1 MMQKVEMEIAGK
13 MLSLETGRVA
23 KQADGAVL
31 AQYGETVVLITV
43 VAAKEPKPNVDFLPL
58 TVDYQERHYAAGK
71 IPGGFFKREGRPGE
85 RETLTSRLI
94 DRPMRPLFPKH
105 YCNET
110 QIIASVLSADLSNSM
125 DFLGIIG
132 ASAALVIS
140 PIPFHG
146 PVGAVRVGRVDG
158 TLILNPGLA
167 ELEKSDI
174 NVVVAS
180 TRDAVMMVEGEA
192 REVPEQ
198 VMLDAI
204 LFAHAQSQAI
214 LDLQDKLVALVG
226 QSKTEVPVNGPD
238 PQQVRSVRDLVL
250 GPLRQ
255 ALLVAQKEERKQQL
269 EALKKDLM
277 TKLAPPPSASG
288 GSGGEADE
296 KQGRQIEAILHELE
310 REEMRRIVLEKGIRS
325 DGRGPRDIRPITCEV
340 GVLPRTHGSALFTRG
355 ETQSLCVVTLGTSED
370 EQRIDALEG
379 ESKKTFMLHYNF
391 PPFSVG
397 ETRPLRG
404 PGRREIGHGQLAERA
419 LKPAI
424 PTKEVFPYTLRIVS
438 DILESNGSTSMAT
451 VCGGTLALMDAGVPI
466 KAPVAGIAMG
476 LIREGNRVEV
486 LSDILGLEDHLGD
499 MDFKVAG
506 TREGVTA
513 IQMDIKSE
521 GINREILTRALD
533 QAKEGRLHILDK
545 MMEAIPTHRETLSS
559 YAPRILTMKIKPDK
573 IREVIGPGGKMI
585 RSIIEKTG
593 VKIDVEDSGVISIA
607 SVDEAAA
614 KQAMEIIH
622 KITEEVEV
630 GKIYIGKV
638 KRIMDFGAFVE
649 ILPNSEG
656 LVHISQMA
664 YHRVQSVSDV
674 VSEGDEIAVKVI
686 EIDKQGKIRLSR
698 KEALKPEGESDRE
711 GQRH

>member
-58 TVDYQERHYAAGK
+58 TVDYQERHYAEGK

-110 QIIASVLSADLSNSM
+110 QIIAAVLSAALSNYM

-158 TLILNPGLA
+158 TLILNPGLG

-180 TRDAVMMVEGEA
+180 TRDTVMMIEGEA

-277 TKLAPPPSASG
+277 TKLAPPPT
-288 GSGGEADE
+288 SGGEADE
-296 KQGRQIEAILHELE
+296 KQGRQIEAIFHELE

-340 GVLPRTHGSALFTRG
+340 GVLPRTHGSALFQRG
-355 ETQSLCVVTLGTSED
+355 ETQSLCVTTLGTGRD
-370 EQRIDALEG
+370 EQ
-379 ESKKTFMLHYNF
+379 
-391 PPFSVG
+391 
-397 ETRPLRG
+397 
-404 PGRREIGHGQLAERA
+404 
-419 LKPAI
+419 
-424 PTKEVFPYTLRIVS
+424 IV
-438 DILESNGSTSMAT
+438 DG
-451 VCGGTLALMDAGVPI
+451 LM
-466 KAPVAGIAMG
+466 
-476 LIREGNRVEV
+476 
-486 LSDILGLEDHLGD
+486 
-499 MDFKVAG
+499 
-506 TREGVTA
+506 
-513 IQMDIKSE
+513 
-521 GINREILTRALD
+521 
-533 QAKEGRLHILDK
+533 
-545 MMEAIPTHRETLSS
+545 
-559 YAPRILTMKIKPDK
+559 
-573 IREVIGPGGKMI
+573 
-585 RSIIEKTG
+585 
-593 VKIDVEDSGVISIA
+593 
-607 SVDEAAA
+607 
-614 KQAMEIIH
+614 
-622 KITEEVEV
+622 
-630 GKIYIGKV
+630 
-638 KRIMDFGAFVE
+638 
-649 ILPNSEG
+649 
-656 LVHISQMA
+656 
-664 YHRVQSVSDV
+664 
-674 VSEGDEIAVKVI
+674 
-686 EIDKQGKIRLSR
+686 
-698 KEALKPEGESDRE
+698 
-711 GQRH
+711 

>member
-277 TKLAPPPSASG
+277 TKLAPPPASG
-288 GSGGEADE
+288 GEVDG
-296 KQGRQIEAILHELE
+296 KQGRQIEAIFHELE

-513 IQMDIKSE
+513 LQMDIKSE

-630 GKIYIGKV
+630 GRIYIGKV

>member
-1 MMQKVEMEIAGK
+1 MVQKIELEIAGK
-13 MLSLETGRVA
+13 TLSLETGRVA

-43 VAAKEPKPNVDFLPL
+43 VAAKQPKPDVDFLPL

-132 ASAALVIS
+132 ASVALMIS

-158 TLILNPGLA
+158 KLILNPGLA

-198 VMLDAI
+198 IMLDAI
-204 LFAHAQSQAI
+204 LFAHEQCRPI
-214 LDLQDKLVALVG
+214 LDLQEKLVALVG
-226 QSKTEVPVNGPD
+226 QPKMEVPVHEPD
-238 PQQVRSVRDLVL
+238 PQQVQSVRDLVL
-250 GPLRQ
+250 EPLGK
-255 ALLVAQKEERKQQL
+255 ALLVVRKEERKQRL
-269 EALKKDLM
+269 DALRQDLIA
-277 TKLAPPPSASG
+277 KLIPLPASG
-288 GSGGEADE
+288 GEDD
-296 KQGRQIEAILHELE
+296 KKRVRPIEAIFRELE
-310 REEMRRIVLEKGIRS
+310 QEEMRRIVLEKGIRS
-325 DGRGPRDIRPITCEV
+325 DGRGPKDIRPITCEV

-370 EQRIDALEG
+370 KQRIDALEG
-379 ESKKTFMLHYNF
+379 ESTKSFMLHYNF
-391 PPFSVG
+391 PPYSVG

-419 LKPAI
+419 LKPVI
-424 PTKEVFPYTLRIVS
+424 PGKEVFPYTLRIVS

-451 VCGGTLALMDAGVPI
+451 VCGGTLALMDAGVPM

-506 TREGVTA
+506 TRDGVTA
-513 IQMDIKSE
+513 LQMDIKIE
-521 GINREILTRALD
+521 GITREILARALE
-533 QAKEGRLHILDK
+533 AAREGRLHILEK
-545 MMEAIPTHRETLSS
+545 MLEAIPTHRGALSS
-559 YAPRILTMKIKPDK
+559 YAPRIITMKIKPDK

-607 SVDEAAA
+607 SVDEAAV
-614 KQAMEIIH
+614 KQAIDIIL

-649 ILPNSEG
+649 ILPNTEG
-656 LVHISQMA
+656 LVHISQLA

-674 VSEGDEIAVKVI
+674 VSEGDEITVKVI
-686 EIDKQGKIRLSR
+686 EVDKQGKIRLSR
-698 KEALKPEGESDRE
+698 KEALKPE
-711 GQRH
+711 

>member
-1 MMQKVEMEIAGK
+1 MVQKVEMEIAGK
-13 MLSLETGRVA
+13 ILSLETGRVA

-132 ASAALVIS
+132 ASTALMIS
-140 PIPFHG
+140 PIAFHG

-158 TLILNPGLA
+158 RLILNPGLA

-214 LDLQDKLVALVG
+214 LDLQEKLVALVG
-226 QSKTEVPVNGPD
+226 QSKMEVPVNEPD
-238 PQQVRSVRDLVL
+238 PQQIQSVRDLVL

-269 EALKKDLM
+269 EALKNDLM
-277 TKLAPPPSASG
+277 TRLATPLAASG
-288 GSGGEADE
+288 GSGGKADE
-296 KQGRQIEAILHELE
+296 KQVRQIEAIFHELE

-379 ESKKTFMLHYNF
+379 ESTKTFMLHYNF

-506 TREGVTA
+506 TRDGVTA
-513 IQMDIKSE
+513 LQMDSKIE
-521 GINREILTRALD
+521 GINREILTRALE

-559 YAPRILTMKIKPDK
+559 YAPRIVTMKIKPDK

-614 KQAMEIIH
+614 KQAMEIIL

-649 ILPNSEG
+649 ILPNTEG

-674 VSEGDEIAVKVI
+674 VSEGDEITVKVI

-698 KEALKPEGESDRE
+698 KEALNPERESDRE

>member
-23 KQADGAVL
+23 KQAHGAVL
-31 AQYGETVVLITV
+31 AQYGETVVLIIV

-110 QIIASVLSADLSNSM
+110 QIIAAVLSADLSNSM

-255 ALLVAQKEERKQQL
+255 SLLVAQKEERKQQL

-277 TKLAPPPSASG
+277 TKLAPPPA
-288 GSGGEADE
+288 SGGEADE
-296 KQGRQIEAILHELE
+296 KQGRQIEAIFPELE

-325 DGRGPRDIRPITCEV
+325 DG
-340 GVLPRTHGSALFTRG
+340 RG

-370 EQRIDALEG
+370 EQRIDALEW

-466 KAPVAGIAMG
+466 KAPVAG
-476 LIREGNRVEV
+476 
-486 LSDILGLEDHLGD
+486 
-499 MDFKVAG
+499 
-506 TREGVTA
+506 
-513 IQMDIKSE
+513 
-521 GINREILTRALD
+521 
-533 QAKEGRLHILDK
+533 
-545 MMEAIPTHRETLSS
+545 
-559 YAPRILTMKIKPDK
+559 
-573 IREVIGPGGKMI
+573 
-585 RSIIEKTG
+585 
-593 VKIDVEDSGVISIA
+593 
-607 SVDEAAA
+607 
-614 KQAMEIIH
+614 
-622 KITEEVEV
+622 
-630 GKIYIGKV
+630 
-638 KRIMDFGAFVE
+638 
-649 ILPNSEG
+649 
-656 LVHISQMA
+656 
-664 YHRVQSVSDV
+664 
-674 VSEGDEIAVKVI
+674 
-686 EIDKQGKIRLSR
+686 
-698 KEALKPEGESDRE
+698 
-711 GQRH
+711 